1 MQQAS
6 YHSCRKFWPLSLF
19 PGFQI
24 CLALRH
30 LNGLAGYEL
39 FNVVNVE
46 TYRIKPQ
53 HLIFWILPNHIRYA
67 VKQLLVVDHKVWW
80 IRSLKAWQLVTKA
93 PATNLQRPR
102 PLAAGQKK
110 QNGESHC
117 EGGGGASWM
126 IHFPN
131 FSCLGLFQKSFRKNC
146 LILCPVS
153 FFCEWRVV
161 MDHTYETIFYSQY
174 FYTTKT
180 YIVFKKI
187 EIFPQTKSPAV
198 KNDGTINH
206 PCENN
211 PTFTF
216 LWILRLFLFV
226 CLFVC
231 LFVFLSKT
239 AVFFLRRWGDDVTF
253 YDASIV
259 SNVEVG
265 LFEGR
270 SSVTYTWKEVDP
282 EFSTWKTQC
291 ANQFFK
297 QQWLV
302 FWGQN
307 WWKFTAICFFR

>member
-6 YHSCRKFWPLSLF
+6 YHSFRQFWPLSLF

-39 FNVVNVE
+39 FN
-46 TYRIKPQ
+46 RIKPQ

-67 VKQLLVVDHKVWW
+67 VKQVLVVDHKVWW

-131 FSCLGLFQKSFRKNC
+131 FSCLGLFQKSFRKNR

-153 FFCEWRVV
+153 FFLW
-161 MDHTYETIFYSQY
+161 MKSGYGPYIWNY
-174 FYTTKT
+174 FLFT
-180 YIVFKKI
+180 VFLYNQGLHSFSKYRNL
-187 EIFPQTKSPAV
+187 PSNQKSSCQ
-198 KNDGTINH
+198 KWWNH
-206 PCENN
+206 QPSMRKQSNLHI
-211 PTFTF
+211 PVDFA
-216 LWILRLFLFV
+216 FV

-231 LFVFLSKT
+231 LFVCFLF
-239 AVFFLRRWGDDVTF
+239 VF
-253 YDASIV
+253 
-259 SNVEVG
+259 
-265 LFEGR
+265 
-270 SSVTYTWKEVDP
+270 
-282 EFSTWKTQC
+282 
-291 ANQFFK
+291 
-297 QQWLV
+297 
-302 FWGQN
+302 
-307 WWKFTAICFFR
+307 